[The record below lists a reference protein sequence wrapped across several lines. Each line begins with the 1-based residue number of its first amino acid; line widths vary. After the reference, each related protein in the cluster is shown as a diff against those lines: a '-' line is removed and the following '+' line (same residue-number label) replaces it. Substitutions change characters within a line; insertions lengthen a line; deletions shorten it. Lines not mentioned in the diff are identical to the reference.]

1 MTVSLD
7 LASGFA
13 HRQVLKFRRSEELL
27 IKTGASETPQRNIL
41 TLLCQ
46 NRDFP

>member
-1 MTVSLD
+1 MAVSLD

-13 HRQVLKFRRSEELL
+13 HRQVLKFRWSEELL
-27 IKTGASETPQRNIL
+27 IKIGASKTQRNVL
-41 TLLCQ
+41 MLLCQ